1 MVLTIWLCVP
11 IARGLLARCR
21 ADDDWKAKAWPIAW
35 RLAVLAILGTATVE
49 QGGLLQLSPVR
60 MWGSPMDFPPRNT
73 MPIVARLGLLP
84 VVTGLGLIGV
94 VAGLMPVREALQPSS
109 RRGLPPR
116 WFMVPLVV
124 VAGLLMVVLLMGTP
138 TLVLIAIDGVTSALR
153 SSSGRPLPDVLM
165 RGTASLAARVDRA
178 AAESLAALGLCMF
191 AGIVV
196 ARDLRRDLS
205 SETISWWAFAPRI
218 AMTLAVS
225 AAGARLILVTATTLH
240 PSLYD
245 GMVLVMER
253 FDLIAIASGF
263 SLFAAGLA
271 ARAASPRIAPTV
283 EVRRPQ
289 FVGGRVVIGAV
300 VLTLAALLALNQ
312 ASTAT
317 DPDSLSTP
325 DLYGL
330 LGGINE
336 WITDRFPGLN
346 GLAMSAQ
353 VAIAVL
359 VLSLV
364 LSGLAWSVA
373 LANRRRPEDGASPM
387 DSIVASRARLAWFLW
402 CWWGLTTLCLV
413 ALPAFTIGGLTI
425 EHLRI
430 RPGGFLGLGVR

>member
-1 MVLTIWLCVP
+1 M
-11 IARGLLARCR
+11 
-21 ADDDWKAKAWPIAW
+21 
-35 RLAVLAILGTATVE
+35 
-49 QGGLLQLSPVR
+49 
-60 MWGSPMDFPPRNT
+60 
-73 MPIVARLGLLP
+73 
-84 VVTGLGLIGV
+84 
-94 VAGLMPVREALQPSS
+94 
-109 RRGLPPR
+109 
-116 WFMVPLVV
+116 
-124 VAGLLMVVLLMGTP
+124 
-138 TLVLIAIDGVTSALR
+138 
-153 SSSGRPLPDVLM
+153 
-165 RGTASLAARVDRA
+165 
-178 AAESLAALGLCMF
+178 
-191 AGIVV
+191 
-196 ARDLRRDLS
+196 
-205 SETISWWAFAPRI
+205 
-218 AMTLAVS
+218 AM
-225 AAGARLILVTATTLH
+225 
-240 PSLYD
+240 
-245 GMVLVMER
+245 
-253 FDLIAIASGF
+253 
-263 SLFAAGLA
+263 
-271 ARAASPRIAPTV
+271 
-283 EVRRPQ
+283 
-289 FVGGRVVIGAV
+289 GAV